1 MYNTAFYT
9 ETFQQD
15 QTNHLVEQ
23 HLDMVKRIAFHL
35 KGKLP
40 AQVQVE
46 DLIQSGMVGLIEAAK
61 NFDETQGASFETY
74 AGIRI
79 RGAMLDEIR
88 KNDWTPRSVHRNT
101 RMISKVITE
110 VENEKGREASASEIA
125 EELGVSLDE
134 YHHMLLDTTT
144 HRVLSFEDLGINDD
158 SIIEHIPNRQPLIVD
173 GLQKED
179 MRKIVA
185 QAISELP
192 QRESLIMSLYY
203 DEELNLRE
211 IGLVLGVTESR
222 VSQIHSQAM
231 IRLQT
236 KLKKIIEEAK
246 G

>member
-1 MYNTAFYT
+1 MYNTALYT
-9 ETFQQD
+9 ESYQQD
-15 QTNHLVEQ
+15 QTNYLVEQ

-101 RMISKVITE
+101 RMITKVITE

-125 EELGVSLDE
+125 EELGVSIEE
-134 YHHMLLDTTT
+134 YHQMLLDTST

-158 SIIEHIPNRQPLIVD
+158 SIIEHIPNHQPLIVD

-179 MRKIVA
+179 LRRVVA
-185 QAISELP
+185 KAISELP

-236 KLKKIIEEAK
+236 KLKRIIEETK

>member
-9 ETFQQD
+9 ETYRQD
-15 QTNHLVEQ
+15 QTHQLVEE

-40 AQVQVE
+40 GQVQVE

-101 RMISKVITE
+101 RMISKVISE

-125 EELGVSLDE
+125 DELGVSIEE

-144 HRVLSFEDLGINDD
+144 HRVLSFEELGINDD
-158 SIIEHIPNRQPLIVD
+158 SIIEHIPNRQPLVVD
-173 GLQKED
+173 GLQKDE
-179 MRKIVA
+179 MKKLVA
-185 QAISELP
+185 KAISELP

-236 KLKKIIEEAK
+236 KLKRIIEEAR

>member
-1 MYNTAFYT
+1 MYSAALYT
-9 ETFQQD
+9 EHYQQD
-15 QTNHLVEQ
+15 KTNQLVEQ

-35 KGKLP
+35 KSKLP

-46 DLIQSGMVGLIEAAK
+46 DLIQSGMVGLIEAAR
-61 NFDETQGASFETY
+61 NFDENQGASFETY
-74 AGIRI
+74 AGIRV

-101 RMISKVITE
+101 RMIAKVITE
-110 VENEKGREASASEIA
+110 VENDKGREASACEIA
-125 EELGVSLDE
+125 EKLDVSIQD
-134 YHHMLLDTTT
+134 YHQMLLDTST

-173 GLQKED
+173 GLQQQDLKQ
-179 MRKIVA
+179 IVA
-185 QAISELP
+185 QAITELP
-192 QRESLIMSLYY
+192 PRESLIMALYY

-236 KLKKIIEEAK
+236 KLKCIIEEAK
-246 G
+246 N